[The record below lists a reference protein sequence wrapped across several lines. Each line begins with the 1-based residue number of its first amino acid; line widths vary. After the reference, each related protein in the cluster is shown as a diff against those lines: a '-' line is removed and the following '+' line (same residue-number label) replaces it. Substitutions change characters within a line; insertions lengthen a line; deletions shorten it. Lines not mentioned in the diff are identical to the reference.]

1 MISQISKKSTRIVDV
16 LSQNRKPSQI
26 AWGVA
31 MGVMIGLVPKDNL
44 IAVSLLAIIAF
55 LRVNQ
60 LAACCVAVGVYC
72 LSSMLSAT
80 TFFVGSC
87 LLGQPLVADGIALL
101 YQFPVLPWT
110 CMENPSVLGG
120 LGVGILTLVPVYA
133 ICRWT
138 FSNAN
143 RRLETIA
150 LEQAVDNALEYRKS
164 LADQSKARQEKPLP
178 TLKIMVQPEG
188 IRALASSAAESRKN
202 ASKQASTTELANPKA
217 VAKPATQAVH
227 IANTNQATPA
237 TQTTPSAQPLDKG
250 HFRRAERKIQQRVMP
265 TLFTGESHVDAN
277 DTILRE
283 TVIEVVR
290 YRRPHSAEKLSDGS
304 AQSSA
309 AVSSKQG
316 LSMPAG
322 NTSTVINNV
331 KDSAAFGTEINVP
344 PSSPS
349 LVYDSGHIP
358 GNGNGRDESL
368 RYLLWHINGSRESV
382 RKTSE
387 KTA

>member
-1 MISQISKKSTRIVDV
+1 MISRISKKSTRIVDV

-31 MGVMIGLVPKDNL
+31 VGVMIGLIPKDNL

-60 LAACCVAVGVYC
+60 LAACCVAVAVYC
-72 LSSMLSAT
+72 LSSTLSAT
-80 TFFVGSC
+80 TFFVGSYV
-87 LLGQPLVADGIALL
+87 LGQPLVADGIAFL

-120 LGVGILTLVPVYA
+120 LGVGIVALIPIYVF
-133 ICRWT
+133 CRWI
-138 FSNAN
+138 FFRAH
-143 RRLETIA
+143 RRWEAIA

-164 LADQSKARQEKPLP
+164 VADQSKARQEKPLP
-178 TLKIMVQPEG
+178 TLKIMVQPG
-188 IRALASSAAESRKN
+188 GLRALASSAIETKKN
-202 ASKQASTTELANPKA
+202 TFKQASMTELAKPQA
-217 VAKPATQAVH
+217 VAKPATAALP
-227 IANTNQATPA
+227 IATVNQAAPA
-237 TQTTPSAQPLDKG
+237 TQTTPSAQPLDQG

-265 TLFTGESHVDAN
+265 TLFTGESHADAN

-304 AQSSA
+304 PQSSS

-316 LSMPAG
+316 ISMPSG
-322 NTSTVINNV
+322 NISTVIPNV
-331 KDSAAFGTEINVP
+331 KDSAAFGTEITVP
-344 PSSPS
+344 PPSPS

-382 RKTSE
+382 RKSSE